1 MKIGFDAKRLF
12 YNNSGLG
19 NYSRAIIG
27 SLIRFFPENEYFLYV
42 TEMPTIDNAHPES
55 LSFLDFSCVTI
66 RLSTPDKPPIS
77 IFLFL
82 KAVAKFRPW
91 WRTWG
96 MGLMAGK
103 DGVDVFHGLSNEM
116 PLDLP
121 PGVRSICTIHDV
133 IFKEFPGYYPFIDR
147 IIYDWKTQKALKN
160 SGMIL
165 LTSVQTKL
173 ALDKYYPN
181 FLGKKSVV
189 YQPIHPDFY
198 AVQHTTSP
206 KKPAFLSVEAGS
218 NLKSGST
225 NYFVYQSSFTERK
238 NHLALVEAFSL
249 IQKQIDWNL
258 ILVGIDGPMRLQ
270 IEQQIAAVHL
280 EKRIQIIVD
289 AHHSLLLTIVMG
301 ASGFVY
307 PSMSEGF
314 GIPLA
319 EAAVAGL
326 PMAVSRIPI
335 FIEIAEDTPVY
346 FHPNNIEEM
355 AAAMM
360 QISLPEEQVRQRQK
374 VGAILDKIDSKTIAN
389 NLMQAYL
396 NPS

>member
-1 MKIGFDAKRLF
+1 
-12 YNNSGLG
+12 
-19 NYSRAIIG
+19 
-27 SLIRFFPENEYFLYV
+27 
-42 TEMPTIDNAHPES
+42 
-55 LSFLDFSCVTI
+55 
-66 RLSTPDKPPIS
+66 
-77 IFLFL
+77 
-82 KAVAKFRPW
+82 
-91 WRTWG
+91 
-96 MGLMAGK
+96 
-103 DGVDVFHGLSNEM
+103 
-116 PLDLP
+116 
-121 PGVRSICTIHDV
+121 
-133 IFKEFPGYYPFIDR
+133 
-147 IIYDWKTQKALKN
+147 
-160 SGMIL
+160 
-165 LTSVQTKL
+165 TSMHTKL

-206 KKPAFLSVEAGS
+206 KKPTFLSVEA
-218 NLKSGST
+218 GST

-270 IEQQIAAVHL
+270 IEQQIAALHL
-280 EKRIQIIVD
+280 EKRIRIIVD
-289 AHHSLLLTIVMG
+289 AHHSLLLTIVLG

-346 FHPNNIEEM
+346 FHPNKIEEM